1 MEKVFF
7 GFLAILLS
15 VSCFSSVMA
24 WHDRTHIAV
33 GVVAQF
39 DQAYNLAAPDVAKLK
54 ANTME
59 EYNHWV
65 NNPETTTITRALVKG
80 QIQKYNLG
88 MESEK
93 TGHSYGA
100 IVAAIRAYQDEAAA
114 GKFATY
120 HLVYAGHYIGDL
132 SMPLHNIIENN
143 LPDTLPNHYDNDHIV
158 EDEITTNINEVKL
171 FPITIKNED
180 DLIQNIMLIA
190 TKSKDLGYKLLKE
203 KRNMTKEEAYQ
214 QISQSASLFKAV
226 LEYVGYSK
234 SP

>member
-1 MEKVFF
+1 MKKISFSFPVI
-7 GFLAILLS
+7 FLF
-15 VSCFSSVMA
+15 VSFFSSAIA

-33 GVVAQF
+33 GVAAQF
-39 DQAYNLAAPDVAKLK
+39 DQAYNLAGPDVAKLK
-54 ANTME
+54 VDTVE

-65 NNPETTTITRALVKG
+65 DNSETTTITKALIKG

-88 MESEK
+88 TEREK
-93 TGHSYGA
+93 RGHLYGA
-100 IVAAIRAYQDEAAA
+100 IVAAIRAYQDESAA

-132 SMPLHNIIENN
+132 SMPLHNIDNH
-143 LPDTLPNHYDNDHIV
+143 LLDTLPNHYENDHIV
-158 EDEITTNINEVKL
+158 ENEITANMDKVKL
-171 FPITIKNED
+171 LPITIKNED
-180 DLIQNIMLIA
+180 DLIQNIALIA
-190 TKSKDLGYKLLKE
+190 TKSKGLGYKLLKE
-203 KRNMTKEEAYQ
+203 ERNMTKEEAYQ